1 MSDSANTSI
10 TANSTDRPPLKLGLF
25 MPNCSNAY
33 SISSRKQVL
42 DDWTYES
49 NLKIALR
56 AEQLGFELLFPV
68 SKWRGYGGVTNYLGT
83 SLETMTW
90 AAALL
95 AQTSRINV
103 FSTVH
108 VPLFHPVVTAKMGA
122 TLDHMSHGR
131 WGLNVVSGWSER
143 EFGMMGIEVIPHAER
158 YRRTAAYI
166 EILQGLWTSAPGT
179 FSYDSPWYHITDG
192 EVLPQPLQRP
202 HPVIAN
208 AGNSEDA
215 RAMTARLCD
224 WAFMA
229 VPSIESAADLSA
241 DFKARAAA
249 HNRTVRCAVYPY
261 VLWRETEAEAE
272 AERGRIIEAM
282 DRVATENWARGLV
295 NQSGSFDA
303 SEFPLESFAFGGGAL
318 PVLGNAEGVIRKI
331 KQLYDNGI
339 DAILMVFESY
349 YDDLARF
356 EREIM
361 PGLRDLK
368 VIAC

>member
-1 MSDSANTSI
+1 MSSI
-10 TANSTDRPPLKLGLF
+10 ARAENRLPLKLGLF

-33 SISSRKQVL
+33 SISTRKKDP

-56 AEQLGFELLFPV
+56 AEELGFELLFPV

-90 AAALL
+90 ASALL
-95 AQTSRINV
+95 ARTSRIQV

-108 VPLFHPVVTAKMGA
+108 VPMFHPVVTAKMGV
-122 TLDHMSHGR
+122 TLDHLSRGR

-166 EILQGLWTSAPGT
+166 EILKGLWTSESGT
-179 FSYDSPWYHITDG
+179 FSYDSPWYRITDG
-192 EVLPQPLQRP
+192 EVLPMPVQRP

-215 RAMTARLCD
+215 REMTARLCD

-229 VPSIESAADLSA
+229 SSFEGAADLSA
-241 DFKARAAA
+241 DFKRRAARY
-249 HNRTVRCAVYPY
+249 HRTVRCAVYPY

-272 AERGRIIEAM
+272 AERGRIVAAM
-282 DRVATENWARGLV
+282 DRVATENWARGLSG
-295 NQSGSFDA
+295 QSESFDA
-303 SEFPLESFAFGGGAL
+303 SQFPLEAFAFGGGAL
-318 PVLGNAEGVIRKI
+318 PVLGNAEGVILKI
-331 KQLYDNGI
+331 KQLYDSGI
-339 DAILMVFESY
+339 DAILMVLESY

-356 EREIM
+356 ERDIM

-368 VIAC
+368 VIA

>member
-1 MSDSANTSI
+1 
-10 TANSTDRPPLKLGLF
+10 
-25 MPNCSNAY
+25 
-33 SISSRKQVL
+33 
-42 DDWTYES
+42 
-49 NLKIALR
+49 
-56 AEQLGFELLFPV
+56 
-68 SKWRGYGGVTNYLGT
+68 
-83 SLETMTW
+83 
-90 AAALL
+90 
-95 AQTSRINV
+95 
-103 FSTVH
+103 
-108 VPLFHPVVTAKMGA
+108 
-122 TLDHMSHGR
+122 
-131 WGLNVVSGWSER
+131 LNVVSGWSER
-143 EFGMMGIEVIPHAER
+143 EFGMMGVEVIPHAER
-158 YRRTAAYI
+158 YQRTAAYI
-166 EILQGLWTSAPGT
+166 EILQGLWTSTPGT
-179 FSYDSPWYHITDG
+179 FSYDSPWYHVTNG

-229 VPSIESAADLSA
+229 VASIEAAADLSA

-249 HNRTVRCAVYPY
+249 YNRTVRCAVYPY

-282 DRVATENWARGLV
+282 DRVATENWARGLLS
-295 NQSGSFDA
+295 QSGSFDP
-303 SEFPLESFAFGGGAL
+303 SQYPLESFAFGAGAL
-318 PVLGNAEGVIRKI
+318 PVLGTAEGVIRKI

-339 DAILMVFESY
+339 DAVLMVFESY

-368 VIAC
+368 VIAG

>member
-1 MSDSANTSI
+1 MSANTP
-10 TANSTDRPPLKLGLF
+10 DRPPLKLGLF
-25 MPNCSNAY
+25 MPNCSNTP
-33 SISSRKQVL
+33 SISTRKPVP

-56 AEQLGFELLFPV
+56 AEQLGFELLFPI
-68 SKWRGYGGVTNYLGT
+68 SKWRGYGGVTNFMGT

-90 AAALL
+90 ASALL
-95 AQTSRINV
+95 ARTSRIKV

-108 VPLFHPVVTAKMGA
+108 VPMFHPVVTAKMGS
-122 TLDHMSHGR
+122 TLDHISRGR

-166 EILQGLWTSAPGT
+166 EILKGLWTSEPGT
-179 FSYDSPWYHITDG
+179 FSYDSPWYQIRDG
-192 EVLPQPLQRP
+192 EVLPQPVQRP

-215 RAMTARLCD
+215 REMTARLCD

-229 VPSIESAADLSA
+229 VDSIAGGAAMAA
-241 DFKARAAA
+241 DFKGRAARYQ
-249 HNRTVRCAVYPY
+249 RTVGCAVYPY
-261 VLWRETEAEAE
+261 VLWRETAAEAE
-272 AERGRIIEAM
+272 AERGRIIAAM
-282 DRVATENWARGLV
+282 DRVATENWARGLFA
-295 NQSGSFDA
+295 QSGSFDP
-303 SEFPLESFAFGGGAL
+303 SQFPLEAIAFGAGAL
-318 PVLGNAEGVIRKI
+318 PVVGNATDVIRQI
-331 KQLYDNGI
+331 KQLYDGGI

-361 PGLRDLK
+361 PGLRALE
-368 VIAC
+368 VIA